1 MPTKAEYQ
9 IVVVELDDVVARRHP
24 SKPNLYV
31 GIANAD
37 TDGGGIDE
45 VIQSAPAWVRG
56 RHLCLRPDLAP
67 ATRFATKQRA
77 IEKKKTL
84 AARLMASGFTVN
96 RNHGEIF
103 RLYVIE
109 LQLFNEEATAVSE
122 VYVGETSKSIEARF
136 EQHKQ
141 GGEFAVRRVT
151 EHGTRL
157 RHDLIPKQL
166 YFSREASKSAEA
178 RLAEKLR
185 IRGFKVYGGH

>member
-31 GIANAD
+31 GIASA
-37 TDGGGIDE
+37 DGGGIDE
-45 VIQSAPAWVRG
+45 VIQGAPAWVRG
-56 RHLCLRPDLAP
+56 SNLSLRPDLAP
-67 ATRFATKQRA
+67 TTRFATKQRA
-77 IEKKKTL
+77 TEKKKAL

-109 LQLFNEEATAVSE
+109 LQSLDEDTPAVSE

-151 EHGTRL
+151 ERGTRL

-166 YFSREASKSAEA
+166 YFSRDASRAAEA

-185 IRGFKVYGGH
+185 FRGFKVHGGH

>member
-1 MPTKAEYQ
+1 MPTKADHQ
-9 IVVVELDDVVARRHP
+9 IIVAELDDVVARRHP
-24 SKPNLYV
+24 SRPNLYV
-31 GIANAD
+31 GI
-37 TDGGGIDE
+37 TTSDGGGIDE
-45 VIQSAPAWVRG
+45 IIQGAPAWVRG

-77 IEKKKTL
+77 TEKKKAL
-84 AARLMASGFTVN
+84 AARLMANGFTVN
-96 RNHGEIF
+96 RNHGDTF

-109 LQLFNEEATAVSE
+109 LQPLGEAAPSVGE

-136 EQHKQ
+136 EQHQQ

-151 EHGTRL
+151 ERGARL

-166 YFSREASKSAEA
+166 YFSREASRAAEA

-185 IRGFKVYGGH
+185 TRGFKVYGGH